1 MTAEIAGVATTAP
14 ADSPAVRAAIARAKL
29 AWESTVDALPDL
41 ICLLDADG
49 RIVRINRVVE
59 RWTCARSRTRSRA
72 TCTAFCTS
80 AAPRRAASC

>member
-14 ADSPAVRAAIARAKL
+14 ADSPGTGGDCARQARVGVHRRCAAR
-29 AWESTVDALPDL
+29 PHMP
-41 ICLLDADG
+41 LDADG

-59 RWTCARSRTRSRA
+59 RWDLCPLRTRSRA
-72 TCTAFCTS
+72 TCTAFSTS